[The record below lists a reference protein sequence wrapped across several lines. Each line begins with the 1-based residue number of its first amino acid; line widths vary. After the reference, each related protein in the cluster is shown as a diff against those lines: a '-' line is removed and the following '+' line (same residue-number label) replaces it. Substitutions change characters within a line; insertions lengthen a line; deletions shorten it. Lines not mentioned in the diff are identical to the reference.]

1 MEVKV
6 MPTREIKRNEWVS
19 FFDSFSSRHRGWLAT
34 VEIMTPEIG
43 DQTEAHDLPL
53 EGITAELNERG
64 PDQIEIVVGGRSDS
78 HVSDTVVDPKE
89 VWLKST
95 DEGADEVLEI
105 KGESKTVLIRFR
117 SAMPPELVDG
127 L

>member
-1 MEVKV
+1 

-19 FFDSFSSRHRGWLAT
+19 FFDSFSSRHQGWLAT

-105 KGESKTVLIRFR
+105 KGENKTVLIRFR
-117 SAMPPELVDG
+117 SAMPPELVDA